1 VTQGFLPATKAH
13 PALRVRPADLDPIA
27 ERLIAAGS
35 TVQWDDAIPD
45 TRRFYTAD
53 PWGNRIELIGVEGVA
68 LSPGD
73 A

>member
-1 VTQGFLPATKAH
+1 
-13 PALRVRPADLDPIA
+13 
-27 ERLIAAGS
+27 
-35 TVQWDDAIPD
+35 VQWDDAIPD